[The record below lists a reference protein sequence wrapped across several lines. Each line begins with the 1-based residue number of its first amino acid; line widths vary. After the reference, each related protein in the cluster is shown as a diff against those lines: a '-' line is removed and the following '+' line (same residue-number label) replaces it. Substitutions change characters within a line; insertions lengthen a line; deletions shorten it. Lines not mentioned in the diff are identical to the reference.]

1 MSYVVVTKHAG
12 GARVYM
18 KAYDITTGVVET
30 TCGEPL
36 VFHSARV
43 AYAVAAVAPAIINC
57 DGWTA
62 ELNWTGTPEDT
73 KVLNAV
79 RAAMGTIEPKKL
91 KRYRR
96 KLETTYRMGEGRRR
110 FREEIARLAGVVYDD
125 AQMVTIIG
133 FIDGEEK

>member
-1 MSYVVVTKHAG
+1 MSYIVVTKHAG
-12 GARVYM
+12 GARVYV

-43 AYAVAAVAPAIINC
+43 AYAVAAVAPAIIHC

-79 RAAMGTIEPKKL
+79 RAAMARIDRKKL
-91 KRYRR
+91 QRYRR
-96 KLETTYRMGEGRRR
+96 KLETTHRMGEGRRR
-110 FREEIARLAGVVYDD
+110 FREEMANAAGVQYDD
-125 AQMVTIIG
+125 AQMVAVIEAL
-133 FIDGEEK
+133 DKEQQ